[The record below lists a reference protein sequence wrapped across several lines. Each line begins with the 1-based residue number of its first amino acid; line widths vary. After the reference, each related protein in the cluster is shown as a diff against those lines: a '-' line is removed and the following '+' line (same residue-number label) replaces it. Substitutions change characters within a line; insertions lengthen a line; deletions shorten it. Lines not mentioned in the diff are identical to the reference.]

1 MDAGWAA
8 LARHLPA
15 ASGTGAA
22 SQEGSRDVRSR
33 RCPPGGSSDR
43 LVGPRHESRCYAPLA
58 GSSSCRFSRDG
69 RASRVRCGRCRRG
82 ATVGAARVRRSAQP
96 PSHRR
101 TPRAPSAAASATH
114 ASDGSAA
121 RAAPRPPHQTHQP
134 PGQGL
139 PSGARLTCSTRAPYR
154 APTPAK
160 DQPKE
165 PCSCT
170 DRDAIVGMNAI
181 AVRTTCRTARI
192 SCTDSKRER
201 STGHVGQR
209 GHSAIVGAW
218 AVGSLRAGWGH
229 HRAWLMRNTWPS
241 G

>member
-1 MDAGWAA
+1 MGG
-8 LARHLPA
+8 ARAPP
-15 ASGTGAA
+15 SSRFGDGR
-22 SQEGSRDVRSR
+22 SQPGRLRDVRSR

-43 LVGPRHESRCYAPLA
+43 LTSARHESRCYAPLA

-139 PSGARLTCSTRAPYR
+139 RQERDSHAAREHRTEPRRRRKTNPRSPAPALTATRSLGRRRDCR
-154 APTPAK
+154 ANHVPCPLVSAARTR
-160 DQPKE
+160 KE
-165 PCSCT
+165 KGRQATS
-170 DRDAIVGMNAI
+170 ANVAI
-181 AVRTTCRTARI
+181 ARSLGLGLWVHFAPVGGITAL
-192 SCTDSKRER
+192 
-201 STGHVGQR
+201 G
-209 GHSAIVGAW
+209 
-218 AVGSLRAGWGH
+218 
-229 HRAWLMRNTWPS
+229 
-241 G
+241 